1 MTVYKRITL
10 IVLIF
15 IFALNSSGC
24 SGPWRRKFVRKK
36 KTEVKQEPVFH
47 PEEYKKEFTNQQLYA
62 NHFAFWRAAESEFIS
77 CLEGRKSVNRVETY
91 ASYAVMEL
99 DKLNDL
105 LTEDKQKEL
114 KPFMEELKEIVARIK
129 QPDYVNSHRH
139 FLVSISGKH
148 YRTVSRRF
156 SYFSIKNYIRPE
168 EESEGLA
175 ESKKIEEPKTKLAEP
190 TAETVTPEAEITKLE
205 VEPAKTETETAE
217 PAVEVAEPQLEIE
230 KPQEFGEQNE
240 PKSE

>member
-15 IFALNSSGC
+15 VFALNNCGC

-36 KTEVKQEPVFH
+36 KAEVKQEPVFH

-77 CLEGRKSVNRVETY
+77 CLQDHQPIKRVGVY

-99 DKLNDL
+99 NKLHDL
-105 LTEDKQKEL
+105 LTEDKQRHL
-114 KPFMEELKEIVARIK
+114 KPFIEELKEIVARID
-129 QPDYVNSHRH
+129 QPHYVNSHRN

-148 YRTVSRRF
+148 YRTVSRKF

-175 ESKKIEEPKTKLAEP
+175 ESKKIEEPKTRLAEP
-190 TAETVTPEAEITKLE
+190 E
-205 VEPAKTETETAE
+205 TETEE
-217 PAVEVAEPQLEIE
+217 PEELKNQVEPT
-230 KPQEFGEQNE
+230 NE
-240 PKSE
+240 